1 MYIIYIYIYICDR
14 GKGWYWPYP
23 FSESCNFGRSLARW
37 YCSFKKTNRIIRCF
51 PSITSRSNKVSLRS
65 YYITTHQSFCTF
77 SNLFFVS
84 HSLPGRTRKK
94 GDLQP
99 GDVVRL
105 KNDSNLAFLVLIFVM
120 WNTAFYQEKGS
131 MCYMFYHQN
140 GM

>member
-1 MYIIYIYIYICDR
+1 MILAIIHSVRVVILGGLFLVDNV
-14 GKGWYWPYP
+14 G
-23 FSESCNFGRSLARW
+23 L
-37 YCSFKKTNRIIRCF
+37 KTNRIIRCF

-84 HSLPGRTRKK
+84 HSLPGRTRKM

-120 WNTAFYQEKGS
+120 
-131 MCYMFYHQN
+131 
-140 GM
+140 